1 MNEQDIIKRIEND
14 TKDLPI
20 PDSISPSNMEKMLNE
35 HIEQEDGETSSKAD
49 NIKNNSVT
57 GSGTDGGR
65 KDSDKV
71 KSIMSSMR
79 RRRIGLAFAACFGV
93 IIIGSGAFG
102 IIRHNMD
109 NGRNYS
115 TDTAALTESANEEE
129 YEEAA
134 DEAAPA
140 NDPESSYAADGSSP
154 SDDEILEAKKLSD
167 EEIEKKENE
176 QLEKDLVASGV
187 LSKPDSYEDYYD
199 TMYSAYKESVKNY
212 MLQTND
218 IDIAEESVEDS
229 DIGGAEYEA
238 ADEATEAAME
248 ESAPAAE
255 ADLRSAT
262 KQYDSAANS
271 ITADTT
277 SGSGKEADEKDYSS
291 TNTQEKAVDEGDI
304 VKTDGKYIYTANRH
318 GYYSYSYDDVFPT
331 ISITRAS
338 NGKLTNVSTI
348 TLDVPE
354 TSGTVNYMLEE
365 FYIYK
370 NYLIVLYQKSTQKK
384 PNIYNNYNDFD
395 GNYDM
400 EEYYDD
406 YYNGYYYD
414 YDSWLFSRQSCIEI
428 YDITDKKN
436 PEKVNTLFQSGSYNS
451 SRISDG
457 YLYTISYFEPETLA
471 FHDYRKGRTNY
482 SDYVPYIND
491 ERIAYNDIYY
501 SRHLETLGTYVI
513 TSVDLSSPTRFTN
526 SKAVS
531 SSNSQVYVGEK
542 SIYLYR
548 TIYDDIEKTEI
559 MRIGYSKGNLYIGNR
574 AMIAGY
580 LYGPFAL
587 SEYNKH
593 LRIVSTIPA
602 NNFSWYDSGVWRTD
616 TNSSGFT
623 TRINEDINAV
633 YVLDENMH
641 LTGRITGLAPGEMIY
656 SARFF
661 GDIGYFVTYKN
672 TDPLFSVDFSNPK
685 EPKILGQLKIPGF
698 SNYLHF
704 YGTDTLLGI
713 GEERDPYTQDFKGLK
728 LSMFDIK
735 DPANV
740 TEADKLILKNV
751 YYSSAQ
757 YDYKSIMI
765 DPDKNVFGFIY
776 EYEDYNSNGDYT
788 YYYCYS
794 TYTYDSDKGFIET
807 ARYKVDYDYMYDLG
821 YVRGLYIG
829 DYFYLVTPESI
840 ESYRLGSE
848 DMIDRIYLD

>member
-1 MNEQDIIKRIEND
+1 MKEQDIIKRIENE

-35 HIEQEDGETSSKAD
+35 HIAQENGETTSETD
-49 NIKNNSVT
+49 NIKNSSVIE
-57 GSGTDGGR
+57 SDKDGGNN
-65 KDSDKV
+65 DNV
-71 KSIMSSMR
+71 KSIMASMR

-109 NGRNYS
+109 NTGTYS
-115 TDTAALTESANEEE
+115 SDTAVQTENAYEEE

-134 DEAAPA
+134 DEAAPS
-140 NDPESSYAADGSSP
+140 DDSKSSYATEDSSA

-167 EEIEKKENE
+167 EEIEKQENE

-212 MLQTND
+212 MLETNEAEEF
-218 IDIAEESVEDS
+218 AEESVEDS
-229 DIGGAEYEA
+229 ATGSAEFEA
-238 ADEATEAAME
+238 ADEVTEAAME
-248 ESAPAAE
+248 DSAPAAD
-255 ADLRSAT
+255 ADLGSDTRQYNSAT
-262 KQYDSAANS
+262 KS
-271 ITADTT
+271 ITTDDT
-277 SGSGKEADEKDYSS
+277 SGSAKETDEKDYSS
-291 TNTQEKAVDEGDI
+291 TNTHEKAVDEGDI
-304 VKTDGKYIYTANRH
+304 VKTDGEYIYTANRH
-318 GYYSYSYDDVFPT
+318 GHNYYTYNSDTFPT

-348 TLDVPE
+348 TLAAPK
-354 TSGTVNYMLEE
+354 TSANINYTLKE
-365 FYIYK
+365 FYIYN
-370 NYLIVLYQKSTQKK
+370 NYLIVLYEKLTEKT
-384 PNIYNNYNDFD
+384 PDEYGRYTD
-395 GNYDM
+395 YDSDLYD
-400 EEYYDD
+400 YYD
-406 YYNGYYYD
+406 GYYYN
-414 YDSWLFSRQSCIEI
+414 YDSWQFDEQSCIEI
-428 YDITDKKN
+428 YDITNKEKPIKK
-436 PEKVNTLFQSGSYNS
+436 KTLFQSGSYNS

-457 YLYTISYFEPETLA
+457 YLYTISYFEPEGLA
-471 FHDYRKGRTNY
+471 FHDYKKGRSSY
-482 SDYVPYIND
+482 PYYIPYING
-491 ERIAYNDIYY
+491 ERIAYDDIYY
-501 SRHLETLGTYVI
+501 SRHLESLGTYVI

-559 MRIGYSKGNLYIGNR
+559 MRIGYNKGNLYIGNR

-602 NNFSWYDSGVWRTD
+602 NNFSWYDRGVWTD

-641 LTGRITGLAPGEMIY
+641 LTGRITGLAPGEIIY

-672 TDPLFSVDFSNPK
+672 TDPLFSVDFSDPK

-728 LSMFDIK
+728 LSMFNIK

-765 DPDKNVFGFIY
+765 DPNKNVFGFLY

-807 ARYKVDYDYMYDLG
+807 ARYKIDYDYMYDLG

-829 DYFYLVTPESI
+829 NYFYLVTPESI
-840 ESYRLGSE
+840 ESYKLGSE
-848 DMIDRIYLD
+848 DMEDRLFLD